1 VDVDLQGPIHRA
13 AFVQAGSLKGFMSK
27 GLQLVLLLSQL
38 LTVGCAVLVAFHP
51 NILYASI
58 SLLFTFL
65 GVAVMFVYSGADFL
79 AGAQVIVY
87 VGGVTILVLFAIMLT
102 QWLYQL
108 SLRDV
113 GAKILVPTLIGV
125 ALLIVIWPGLSELGN
140 HVLSSPPEKMA
151 EFAALPKTK
160 LMGQALLGNYVLAF
174 EAITILLLGAL
185 VGAVWIA
192 RPK

>member
-1 VDVDLQGPIHRA
+1 
-13 AFVQAGSLKGFMSK
+13 MSR
-27 GLQLVLLLSQL
+27 GLQLILVLSQL
-38 LTVGCAVLVAFHP
+38 LTLGSAVLVALHP

-65 GVAVMFVYSGADFL
+65 GVTVMFVYAGADFL

-87 VGGVTILVLFAIMLT
+87 VGGVTILILFAIMLT
-102 QWLYQL
+102 QWLYQV

-113 GAKILVPTLIGV
+113 GTKIVVPVLIGAAV
-125 ALLIVIWPGLSELGN
+125 LFFLLPGLKELGN
-140 HVLSSPPEKMA
+140 IVLTVPPEKME
-151 EFAALPKTK
+151 EFAALPKTA
-160 LMGQALLGNYVLAF
+160 LIGQALLGNYVLAF
-174 EAITILLLGAL
+174 EGITILLLGAL